1 MSPNALPSASAG
13 APGMPE
19 SVIFHSK
26 MP

>member
-1 MSPNALPSASAG
+1 MSPNVLPSASAG

-19 SVIFHSK
+19 SVIFQSK